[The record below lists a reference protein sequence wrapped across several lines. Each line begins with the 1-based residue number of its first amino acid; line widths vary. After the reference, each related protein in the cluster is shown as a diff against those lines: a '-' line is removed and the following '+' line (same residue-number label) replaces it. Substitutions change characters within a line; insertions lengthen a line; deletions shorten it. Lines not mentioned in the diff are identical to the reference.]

1 MRSESIAPAKFSGDA
16 MLACCNSTSRRDGTA
31 DENSFQNLDSSIGV
45 SAGRHIVHGP
55 LHYPGGVADSRTGGW
70 HRSPHC
76 IVVHLHG
83 DLRHRRWHLPFGMLA
98 DRSPIKPIVLIGG
111 SVIAAA

>member
-1 MRSESIAPAKFSGDA
+1 MMRSESIAPAKVSGDA
-16 MLACCNSTSRRDGTA
+16 TRACYDSTSRRDGTA

-55 LHYPGGVADSRTGGW
+55 LHYPGGVAEFGIDPRTASLSISMVIFG
-70 HRSPHC
+70 
-76 IVVHLHG
+76 IAVAN
-83 DLRHRRWHLPFGMLA
+83 LPFGMLA
-98 DRSPIKPIVLIGG
+98 DRSPIKPIVLISG